1 MASICLRQKPHA
13 VLVPFPSQGHINPLM
28 QLAKVLHYKG
38 FHITFVHT
46 EYNYRRLLKSR
57 GSNSLNGLPTFRFV
71 TIPDVLPAT
80 DANTTQ
86 DIPLLC
92 DSTSKHCLPHF
103 RNLLKK
109 LSSSPDSPP
118 ITCIICDGVMSFTL
132 DAAQELGLPAVFF
145 WTPSACGFMGYVQF
159 HRLIEKG
166 LTPFKD
172 ESYFTNGHLD
182 TVIDWIPGM
191 KDIRLKDLP
200 TFLRTADPNDIMLN
214 FLVAETER
222 TKKASA
228 VILNTFHD
236 LEDEVVDALSTL
248 LPPIYS
254 IGPLNLQLKQIPAD
268 NEPDL
273 VRGESSV
280 IPAEFLEETKE
291 RSLLASWCPQ
301 EQVLS
306 HPAIGGFLTHSGW
319 NSTLESVCGGVPM
332 ICWSFCGEQPT
343 NCRYSCNEWGIGL
356 ELGDDVKR
364 DYVEGLVRKLTEGGE
379 GKEMKKKALEWK
391 KLAKEATTCPNGLSF
406 LALDKL
412 INQIIK
418 LDV

>member
-1 MASICLRQKPHA
+1 MTSICLRQKPHA

-57 GSNSLNGLPTFRFV
+57 GSNSLDGLPTFRFV
-71 TIPDVLPAT
+71 TIPDGLPAT

-191 KDIRLKDLP
+191 KDVRLKDLP

-406 LALDKL
+406 SALDKL